1 MQYIFKNFFDI
12 ADGESLW
19 TLNTSTWMFNTDNNL
34 FGGLQYSYWDMN
46 VTE

>member
-1 MQYIFKNFFDI
+1 MQYIFKHFFELQMVSRF
-12 ADGESLW
+12 GHY
-19 TLNTSTWMFNTDNNL
+19 TSTWMFNTDNNL